1 MTTDKKHIYQLLAR
15 WERAE
20 TTEQEE
26 AWLSEQ
32 LRTICPLPAEWQPY
46 AELMAGLDA
55 GAARFT
61 EAELDA
67 FETKT
72 AAIDAETEA
81 GGTLKVKHTRRSLRY
96 IGYAAAV
103 LTALLFLLPLNKAD
117 RNTAVVSPAP
127 TQAEQPHAS
136 TQPAAVPTVQ
146 PLAKAEPKPNGADAQ
161 QQAATTALAQGTARP
176 QHVTAAATT
185 TPVAASKTTTQ
196 AEALYLRK
204 AEIDAATDAQL
215 AAIEAH
221 SDYTNAQ
228 NRETLSLTQR

>member
-72 AAIDAETEA
+72 AAIDAETETA
-81 GGTLKVKHTRRSLRY
+81 GTLKVKHTRRSLRY

-127 TQAEQPHAS
+127 TQAEQPQTS

-146 PLAKAEPKPNGADAQ
+146 PLAKAEPKSNGADAQ

>member
-67 FETKT
+67 LETKT
-72 AAIDAETEA
+72 APIDAETEA
-81 GGTLKVKHTRRSLRY
+81 AGTLKVKHTRRSLRY

-204 AEIDAATDAQL
+204 AEIDAAADAQL

>member
-81 GGTLKVKHTRRSLRY
+81 AGTLKVKHTRRSLRY

-146 PLAKAEPKPNGADAQ
+146 PLAKADPKPNGADAQ

-185 TPVAASKTTTQ
+185 TPVAASKTTPQ